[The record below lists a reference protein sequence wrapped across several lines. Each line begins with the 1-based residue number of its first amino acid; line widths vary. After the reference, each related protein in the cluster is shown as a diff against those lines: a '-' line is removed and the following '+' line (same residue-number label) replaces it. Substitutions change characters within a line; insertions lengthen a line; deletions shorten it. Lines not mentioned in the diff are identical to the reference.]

1 MKLSSTM
8 EPYVNHLTPTA
19 TYTPT
24 LSGGIG
30 AHALRRFYEH
40 HFLRQLPPSMHLR
53 LISRTIGADRVVD
66 ELYTSFE
73 HTQEI
78 PWLLPGVAPTGKRV
92 EIVLVSI
99 VSVRGGRLYSEHVY
113 WDQASVLV
121 QVGLLDPKLL
131 PREAQDK
138 TDRMPVVG
146 REAARR
152 VLEEDPEV
160 EGQGRRDYHNRLIR
174 RARAKKHQRDAAGG
188 GGGDNGA
195 VATPGVEESG
205 TELGGK
211 GDDDVN
217 RGKGKVVQREGKKP
231 GPEVGNANGGEEST
245 GGGQSKAM
253 VEDAQNED

>member
-152 VLEEDPEV
+152 VLEEDPEG
-160 EGQGRRDYHNRLIR
+160 EGESGRRDYHNRLIR
-174 RARAKKHQRDAAGG
+174 RARAKKIQQQQHDGG
-188 GGGDNGA
+188 GA

-211 GDDDVN
+211 DDVGH
-217 RGKGKVVQREGKKP
+217 RKGKVVQREGKQP
-231 GPEVGNANGGEEST
+231 GPEVGNGNGNSGEEST
-245 GGGQSKAM
+245 GGGDGQSKAT